1 MKIRTDFVTNSS
13 SSSFNVTVKV
23 QTKKGEEISYQLY
36 PMDTDNEDIGPV
48 ESNYNTMSLLK
59 KVSSIDEL
67 CEILE
72 NAAENFTDS
81 EGYQSVA
88 ELIETITEEEKND
101 WEGYYSF
108 EDWENFQKG
117 VIEDKKEFSKKLK
130 KKCSSLDDIEKV
142 SIIGG
147 HTNTGEYCELYS
159 INDSKLVELAE
170 KVVKSE
176 GDAQKQAIEQF
187 EDYINKSNK
196 FVLLRDP
203 IDAANDIYNG
213 EIDNWEEYDEIEEI
227 DMDTRKVK
235 KYEKYPV

>member
-48 ESNYNTMSLLK
+48 SENYKTMSLLK
-59 KVSSIDEL
+59 KVSSVDEL

-72 NAAENFTDS
+72 NAAENYFDD

-88 ELIETITEEEKND
+88 EFIKTITDEEKED
-101 WEGYYSF
+101 WDGYYSF
-108 EDWENFQKG
+108 EDWEKFQNS
-117 VIEDKKEFSKKLK
+117 VIEEKKEFSEKIKKS
-130 KKCSSLDDIEKV
+130 CSSIDDIEKI

-147 HTNTGEYCELYS
+147 HTNTGEYCELSS
-159 INDSKLVELAE
+159 INDSELVDLAE
-170 KVVKSE
+170 KVVNSE
-176 GDAQKQAIEQF
+176 GENQKKAIAAF
-187 EDYINKSNK
+187 EEYIKKSGE

-203 IDAANDIYNG
+203 IEAANDIYNG
-213 EIDNWEEYDEIEEI
+213 EVDNWEEYDEIKEI
-227 DMDTRKVK
+227 DMTTRKVREYK
-235 KYEKYPV
+235 EYPV